1 MATVPVPAAWVA
13 AVELFLL
20 ALTAGGSPATTRAT
34 RRAHLHRMGR
44 LLGGSPWEV
53 EPARLVEVCGRQD
66 WAVETRRAVRST
78 LRAFYAWGVAAG
90 HVEAS
95 PAEALPRV
103 RPATPRPRPASE
115 AAYQAALSAARSPRD
130 RLMLR
135 LAAEAGLR
143 RAEVAGLHTRDV
155 VEDLDGYSLHVVGKG
170 GRARVVPLSR
180 SLALDVRA
188 FAHDGGGRGF
198 LFPGAAGGHLS
209 PRWVG
214 KVVRDLLPDGV
225 TMHQL
230 RHRFATRAYAHD
242 RDTFVVQALLG
253 HASADTTRRYVA
265 VPAAGLRAT
274 VEAVA

>member
-1 MATVPVPAAWVA
+1 MCASVPAAWIA
-13 AVELFLL
+13 AVDLFLL
-20 ALTAGGSPATTRAT
+20 ALTAGGSPPTTRAT

-53 EPARLVEVCGRQD
+53 TGEQLVAVCGRQD
-66 WAVETRRAVRST
+66 WATETRRGVRST

-90 HVEAS
+90 HVETS

-103 RPATPRPRPASE
+103 RPAVPRPRPASE
-115 AAYQAALSAARSPRD
+115 DTYAAALTAARSTRD

-155 VEDLDGYSLHVVGKG
+155 IEDLDGWSLHVLGKG
-170 GRARVVPLSR
+170 GRERVVPLSR
-180 SLALDVRA
+180 SLALELRTY
-188 FAHDGGGRGF
+188 AHELGGRGW
-198 LFPGAAGGHLS
+198 LFPGAVGGHLS

-214 KVVRDLLPDGV
+214 KVVGELLPGET

-230 RHRFATRAYAHD
+230 RHRFATKAYAHD
-242 RDTFVVQALLG
+242 RDTFVVQQLLG
-253 HASADTTRRYVA
+253 HESPATTRRYVA
-265 VPAAGLRAT
+265 VPVAGLRAT